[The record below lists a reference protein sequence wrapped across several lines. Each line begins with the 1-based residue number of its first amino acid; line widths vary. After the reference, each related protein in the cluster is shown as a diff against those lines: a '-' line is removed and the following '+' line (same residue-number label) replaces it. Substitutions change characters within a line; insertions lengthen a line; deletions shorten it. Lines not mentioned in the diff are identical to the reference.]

1 MKKMLK
7 KAGAAEE
14 KIDYFKIRENT
25 PSHLRKQITMEEAH
39 KMIRDARAEKVKK
52 AS

>member
-1 MKKMLK
+1 MKKILK

-25 PSHLRKQITMEEAH
+25 PSHLRKQITMQEAH
-39 KMIRDARAEKVKK
+39 KMISDAHAEKLKR